1 MSLLPQ
7 FANKLKPYTQGESHT
22 LLACAE
28 DKEGEA
34 AGGVAAAG
42 VAAAGVAA
50 GVAAGDDSAQTVASS
65 SMHGGLVSGLLFREE
80 RLPTNTEIPYE
91 IHLFQFELFKSH
103 TVSSTLITDHP
114 TLQTT
119 ALGSIT
125 KLYGKTPTDNKQSS
139 LTAISPYA

>member
-7 FANKLKPYTQGESHT
+7 FANKPKPDTQGESHT

-42 VAAAGVAA
+42 VAAAGVTAA

-80 RLPTNTEIPYE
+80 RLPTNVVIP
-91 IHLFQFELFKSH
+91 
-103 TVSSTLITDHP
+103 
-114 TLQTT
+114 
-119 ALGSIT
+119 
-125 KLYGKTPTDNKQSS
+125 
-139 LTAISPYA
+139 